1 MLYFV
6 CVIMIMIIVSVD
18 IGVHDTLLNNK
29 MNNIVICLLI
39 GPLKTNGSRPTI
51 QMWNEK
57 AKKRMGG
64 ECEK

>member
-6 CVIMIMIIVSVD
+6 RVIMIMIIASVD
-18 IGVHDTLLNNK
+18 IGVHDILLNNK

-51 QMWNEK
+51 QM
-57 AKKRMGG
+57 
-64 ECEK
+64 

>member
-18 IGVHDTLLNNK
+18 IGVHDIILNNK

-39 GPLKTNGSRPTI
+39 GPLQINGSRPTI
-51 QMWNEK
+51 QM
-57 AKKRMGG
+57 
-64 ECEK
+64 